1 MKIDWIELKAQCK
14 KHVGKNLLVLL
25 SGVLALAFLVLTL
38 ISLFSIGGNQGVAVK
53 EAFDVSSSPLD
64 TTNQNFV
71 SQLNGYLINYEDK
84 KAEIERIIIVVGSGR
99 ERDEIELEGLTLYP
113 RLAEEIRHEWKTSF
127 DFDRVH
133 SVSVV
138 INGERQ
144 LLANSTATW
153 EFNPNVLLFALLCA
167 LCCFATVFTFKK
179 RYYVYQ
185 EDLIEQRGEEPVEE
199 AKEEPEEETQEEIE
213 EEIQEEIKEE

>member
-25 SGVLALAFLVLTL
+25 SGVLALAFFVLTL
-38 ISLFSIGGNQGVAVK
+38 ISLFSTGGNQGVAVK

-84 KAEIERIIIVVGSGR
+84 KAEIERIIIVVGNGR

-127 DFDRVH
+127 DFDRIH

-167 LCCFATVFTFKK
+167 LCCFATIFTFKK

-185 EDLIEQRGEEPVEE
+185 EDLIAQRG
-199 AKEEPEEETQEEIE
+199 EEPEEETQEEIE